1 MKLKKFKYKKV
12 KSTNDTAI
20 KLIKSKNFKSGIV
33 IAETQSKG
41 KGRYG
46 RNWISY
52 KGNLFATIFHEF
64 NLSNLS
70 ISRITKINCLLVK
83 KLLLRYTKKKI
94 TFKKPNDLLIEKKKI
109 SGILQEIISFSNKK
123 FLITGIGINLIKNPI
138 IKNYSTTN
146 LYELTKKNITKSK
159 IENDLKQIFEK
170 NLTKMYKLNN

>member
-33 IAETQSKG
+33 ITETQSKG

-94 TFKKPNDLLIEKKKI
+94 TFKRPNDLLVDKKKI
-109 SGILQEIISFSNKK
+109 SGILQEIIYFSNKV
-123 FLITGIGINLIKNPI
+123 FLITGIGINVSKNPI
-138 IKNYSTTN
+138 IKNYPATN
-146 LYELTKKNITKSK
+146 MCELTEKSINK
-159 IENDLKQIFEK
+159 AKVENNLKQLFEK
-170 NLTKMYKLNN
+170 NLARIYKI

>member
-33 IAETQSKG
+33 ITETQSKG

-94 TFKKPNDLLIEKKKI
+94 TFKKPNDLLIEKKKNQWD
-109 SGILQEIISFSNKK
+109 SSRNNIIFKKKVFNNRYRYKFDKKSN
-123 FLITGIGINLIKNPI
+123 
-138 IKNYSTTN
+138 Y
-146 LYELTKKNITKSK
+146 
-159 IENDLKQIFEK
+159 
-170 NLTKMYKLNN
+170 

>member
-1 MKLKKFKYKKV
+1 MKLKTFKYKKV

-20 KLIKSKNFKSGIV
+20 KLIKTKNFKSGIV
-33 IAETQSKG
+33 ITETQSKG

-83 KLLLRYTKKKI
+83 KLLLRYTKKKNKWNSSRNNI
-94 TFKKPNDLLIEKKKI
+94 IFK
-109 SGILQEIISFSNKK
+109 
-123 FLITGIGINLIKNPI
+123 
-138 IKNYSTTN
+138 
-146 LYELTKKNITKSK
+146 
-159 IENDLKQIFEK
+159 
-170 NLTKMYKLNN
+170 

>member
-1 MKLKKFKYKKV
+1 MKLKKFKYQKV

-70 ISRITKINCLLVK
+70 NLSISRITKINCLLVK

-94 TFKKPNDLLIEKKKI
+94 TFKKPNDLLIEKKK
-109 SGILQEIISFSNKK
+109 SVEFFKK
-123 FLITGIGINLIKNPI
+123 
-138 IKNYSTTN
+138 
-146 LYELTKKNITKSK
+146 
-159 IENDLKQIFEK
+159 
-170 NLTKMYKLNN
+170 

>member
-33 IAETQSKG
+33 ITETQSKG

-52 KGNLFATIFHEF
+52 KGNLLATIFHEF

-159 IENDLKQIFEK
+159 VENDLKQIFEK

>member
-33 IAETQSKG
+33 ISETQSKG

-52 KGNLFATIFHEF
+52 KGNLFVTVFHEF

-94 TFKKPNDLLIEKKKI
+94 TFKKPNDLLIGKKK
-109 SGILQEIISFSNKK
+109 
-123 FLITGIGINLIKNPI
+123 NLWNSSRKN
-138 IKNYSTTN
+138 
-146 LYELTKKNITKSK
+146 
-159 IENDLKQIFEK
+159 
-170 NLTKMYKLNN
+170 